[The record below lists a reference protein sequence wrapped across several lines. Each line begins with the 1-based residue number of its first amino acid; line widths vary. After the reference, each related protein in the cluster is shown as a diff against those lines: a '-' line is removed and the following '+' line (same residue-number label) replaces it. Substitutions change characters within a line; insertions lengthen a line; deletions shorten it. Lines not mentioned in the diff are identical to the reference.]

1 MFSLLL
7 KELQILIV
15 YCSVYLDNAGAL
27 GKVVNRLKRRQGKTA
42 KIQKEKI
49 FFIAGFI
56 GYLLSSSG
64 PCLHAHVL
72 GIDFS
77 NSSVKERALLVTSLR
92 VNLG

>member
-7 KELQILIV
+7 KEINILIV

-27 GKVVNRLKRRQGKTA
+27 GKVLNRLKRGQGKMA

-49 FFIAGFI
+49 FFIAGII
-56 GYLLSSSG
+56 GYPLSCSG
-64 PCLHAHVL
+64 SCLHTHVL

-77 NSSVKERALLVTSLR
+77 NSSVKERALLVTH
-92 VNLG
+92 